1 MPVSLP
7 EMVLSDEWNG
17 SGATATTTGAKA
29 TRCDRGASFV
39 SINAPVSLP
48 EIPLYE
54 DWNANGATSNRSE
67 DDHRSD
73 SPCSV
78 SSRSTRSSNKDDA
91 SAQDELAVLKI
102 MNSHK
107 YVPELPRWD
116 SVANFNQPSFFECGA
131 QSAASDFHCAS
142 TDSAQVSTHGADNY
156 FCNLE
161 RRDSMYFPASN
172 FPKVPDSNASFTFPV
187 MERKDSFPV
196 SHSMKSADQANFTV
210 FELPSN
216 SDLGFYE
223 ASGVKATRFDRRDS
237 LISNNMPVS
246 LPEIAHSDEWNGGRE
261 TTAQAED
268 EHHSDSSCSVSSR
281 STGAS
286 SKDDSYMP
294 EELAVL
300 KEGSFHMTRVD
311 WRWAAMKGFWDKDK
325 KCWIESAGGQAAYI
339 LQRMKRV
346 KVREQRLAR
355 QAKAMQRL
363 VPVQNLPFRSGLIEE
378 LPYQLDNDPWTVG
391 LTRTAQHSQPSSAAP
406 SMSWFDC
413 KPDLAP
419 PTAHCG
425 APPAQGAATVHVFP
439 FSQATRPDAPA
450 A

>member
-91 SAQDELAVLKI
+91 SAQDELAVL
-102 MNSHK
+102 
-107 YVPELPRWD
+107 
-116 SVANFNQPSFFECGA
+116 
-131 QSAASDFHCAS
+131 
-142 TDSAQVSTHGADNY
+142 
-156 FCNLE
+156 
-161 RRDSMYFPASN
+161 
-172 FPKVPDSNASFTFPV
+172 
-187 MERKDSFPV
+187 
-196 SHSMKSADQANFTV
+196 QA
-210 FELPSN
+210 
-216 SDLGFYE
+216 
-223 ASGVKATRFDRRDS
+223 
-237 LISNNMPVS
+237 
-246 LPEIAHSDEWNGGRE
+246 
-261 TTAQAED
+261 
-268 EHHSDSSCSVSSR
+268 
-281 STGAS
+281 
-286 SKDDSYMP
+286 
-294 EELAVL
+294 
-300 KEGSFHMTRVD
+300 GSFHMTRVD

-439 FSQATRPDAPA
+439 FSQATRPDAP
-450 A
+450 